1 MRELQSLIQDLESPD
16 SSIRDKAA
24 LDLMDIQD
32 VSAVEPLLRAIAKP
46 ENVNRRGTLVYALSA
61 FNCEA
66 FLSELVEL
74 TLTGNYEVCAG
85 ACSIIEES
93 ITSAETANRVQA
105 QLMSFASSTQLA
117 EHNQIALQD
126 LLELTSSN
134 GWPVRDA

>member
-1 MRELQSLIQDLESPD
+1 MRELQALIQDLESPD

-32 VSAVEPLLRAIAKP
+32 AIAVEPLLRAIAKP
-46 ENVNRRGTLVYALSA
+46 ENVNHRGTLVYALRE

-66 FLSELVEL
+66 ILPELVEL
-74 TLTGNYEVCAG
+74 ALTGNYEVCAG

-93 ITSAETANRVQA
+93 ITSAETANLVQA
-105 QLMSFASSTQLA
+105 QLKNFVSSTQLA

-134 GWPVRDA
+134 GWPAT

>member
-1 MRELQSLIQDLESPD
+1 MRELQALTQDLESPD

-32 VSAVEPLLRAIAKP
+32 ASAVEPLLRAIAKP
-46 ENVNRRGTLVYALSA
+46 ENVNHRGTLVYALSE

-66 FLSELVEL
+66 ILPELVEL
-74 TLTGNYEVCAG
+74 ALTGNYEVCTG

-93 ITSAETANRVQA
+93 ITSAETANLVQA
-105 QLMSFASSTQLA
+105 QLKNFVSSTQLA

-134 GWPVRDA
+134 GWPAT